1 MRKEWSERRRRGS
14 KASSLDFR
22 RRPSTF
28 GLDSPS
34 LYFRSTFLV
43 LQINMLLKVSLINSQ
58 LKLGTPSW
66 KFTGLL
72 GIFSQMGRPPPPC
85 WEKFPNNPI
94 ISYEGV
100 LHLEKRTQ
108 LSSWIEAKLH
118 LRGVFLLDTTDTS
131 QQITLLHWA
140 SNFLGDWCNKPFS
153 CLSIECSS
161 QQIIFC

>member
-1 MRKEWSERRRRGS
+1 MVWKTALWVKS
-14 KASSLDFR
+14 FI
-22 RRPSTF
+22 
-28 GLDSPS
+28 PS
-34 LYFRSTFLV
+34 LYKDFWSWRSKFLFY
-43 LQINMLLKVSLINSQ
+43 I
-58 LKLGTPSW
+58 
-66 KFTGLL
+66 
-72 GIFSQMGRPPPPC
+72 IFSCFADQHDVRGFINQLPIKVRYALMKIYRIIRDFFPNGKTPPPC

-161 QQIIFC
+161 Q